1 MTGSGIT
8 HYHNLKIPNAI
19 SPVNSFSNI
28 FKLSPSFQFG
38 PHCTFLSVQITL
50 NDVLIGFPAQT
61 SIKTRLAQKGLKSL
75 INSRKT
81 QVYICGVKPI
91 KATEWFTSYIQS
103 DEIRVFNFHCDNET
117 EEKTETTDRE
127 GKGGLKRKWGH
138 HQRSIQSFSHV
149 CSMYVL
155 VINTC
160 LNVIKLWGYWQEVNS
175 LATCGSLYKYSV
187 RMCLCLRGC

>member
-8 HYHNLKIPNAI
+8 HYHNLNIPSAI
-19 SPVNSFSNI
+19 SSVNSFSNI
-28 FKLSPSFQFG
+28 FKLSPSCQFG

-61 SIKTRLAQKGLKSL
+61 SIKNRVAQKGLKSL

-103 DEIRVFNFHCDNET
+103 DEIRVFNFHCHNHRQRRKGRSK
-117 EEKTETTDRE
+117 EEVRTPPEIHPKF
-127 GKGGLKRKWGH
+127 
-138 HQRSIQSFSHV
+138 QSCV
-149 CSMYVL
+149 
-155 VINTC
+155 
-160 LNVIKLWGYWQEVNS
+160 LNVCVGDQHMFE
-175 LATCGSLYKYSV
+175 
-187 RMCLCLRGC
+187 RD